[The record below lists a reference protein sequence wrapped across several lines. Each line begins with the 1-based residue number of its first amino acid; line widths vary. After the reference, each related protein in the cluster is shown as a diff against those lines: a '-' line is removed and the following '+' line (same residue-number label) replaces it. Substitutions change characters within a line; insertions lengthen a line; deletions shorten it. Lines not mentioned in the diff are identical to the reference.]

1 MKIYLKNKIPVIIS
15 PLICKITAKI
25 FGVPIG
31 GVTLFPFIFVR
42 DEKILNNKDYI
53 NHESIHIYQ
62 YLETL
67 IFGLIIITSV
77 QYVYARYIKKMPK
90 WEAYYFLSGEQ
101 EAHQNDRNHNYLK
114 NRKFGSY
121 YKFLFSKN
129 KKKIIFE
136 NGERIIFD

>member
-1 MKIYLKNKIPVIIS
+1 MKIYFKNNTPIIIS
-15 PLICKITAKI
+15 PFICKITAVL

-42 DEKILNNKDYI
+42 DKKILNNHDYI
-53 NHESIHIYQ
+53 NHESIHIRQ

-67 IFGLIIITSV
+67 IFVLIIITVV

-101 EAHQNDRNHNYLK
+101 EAHQNDTNKNYLRE
-114 NRKFGSY
+114 RKFGSY
-121 YKFLFSKN
+121 YKYLLSKN
-129 KKKIIFE
+129 KKRIVYE
-136 NGERIIFD
+136 DGNRIIF